1 MTDLL
6 QRIQRRKDSFFQQKL
21 LKQLDIHMKKRTS
34 YPIPYTKVNSR
45 QAVGLNVRAK
55 TECYKNIGE
64 KSLTL
69 G

>member
-1 MTDLL
+1 MLL
-6 QRIQRRKDSFFQQKL
+6 QPTEKKMIL
-21 LKQLDIHMKKRTS
+21 LIKGAGQLDIHMKKRTS